1 MPMPPPPSAPHKNYV
16 IVTQSRDPNNVLQEG
31 AIINVE
37 DKTLD
42 ESLSGTSDIK
52 GEHIEDL
59 ANLTSEFS
67 NADAI
72 IIRVSK
78 RGFMQTLVSTINT
91 GNAGEAFVFDR
102 TTATYVMGVVQTA
115 P

>member
-1 MPMPPPPSAPHKNYV
+1 MMPGPPAAPKKNYV
-16 IVTQSRDPNNVLQEG
+16 IVVQSKDPDNALQEG

-37 DKTLD
+37 DHTLD

-59 ANLTSEFS
+59 ANLPSEFS
-67 NADAI
+67 NGNALI
-72 IIRVSK
+72 LRCSK

-102 TTATYVMGVVQTA
+102 TTATYVMGVFQTKE
-115 P
+115 